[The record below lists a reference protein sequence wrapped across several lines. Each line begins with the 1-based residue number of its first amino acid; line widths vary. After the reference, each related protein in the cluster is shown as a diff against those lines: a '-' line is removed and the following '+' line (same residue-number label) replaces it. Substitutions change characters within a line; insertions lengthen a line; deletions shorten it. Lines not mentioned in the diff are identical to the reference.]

1 MKKVFNSFLLLTVLF
16 GSNPTIEKE
25 VAPTF
30 YLPTLEGKNFF
41 LSKSLKEGNP
51 IVFSFFA
58 TWCAPC
64 RKEMPKLDSL
74 AQVFKDI
81 KFYLINVSGLTG
93 KDKEDTDKVKK
104 MLISLDV
111 SLPVLMDNYAITAKK
126 YGALTLPTTVVIN
139 PEGIIIYK
147 HTGYEAGDEK
157 KLSTVLEQFP
167 QSKKPELPTK
177 E

>member
-1 MKKVFNSFLLLTVLF
+1 MLTVLI
-16 GSNPTIEKE
+16 GSNPIEKE
-25 VAPTF
+25 IAPTF

-93 KDKEDTDKVKK
+93 KDKEDVDKVKK
-104 MLISLDV
+104 MLLSLDV
-111 SLPVLMDNYAITAKK
+111 SLPVLMDNYAKTAEK
-126 YGALTLPTTVVIN
+126 YDALILPTTVVIN
-139 PEGIIIYK
+139 PEGLIIYK
-147 HTGYEAGDEK
+147 HTGYKAGDEK
-157 KLSTVLEQFP
+157 ELSTVLEQFSP
-167 QSKKPELPTK
+167 NEESELPKK

>member
-1 MKKVFNSFLLLTVLF
+1 
-16 GSNPTIEKE
+16 
-25 VAPTF
+25 
-30 YLPTLEGKNFF
+30 
-41 LSKSLKEGNP
+41 
-51 IVFSFFA
+51 
-58 TWCAPC
+58 
-64 RKEMPKLDSL
+64 MPKLDSL

-104 MLISLDV
+104 MLLSLDV

-139 PEGIIIYK
+139 SEGIIIYK

-157 KLSTVLEQFP
+157 ELSTVLEQFSP
-167 QSKKPELPTK
+167 NEESESPKKE
-177 E
+177 